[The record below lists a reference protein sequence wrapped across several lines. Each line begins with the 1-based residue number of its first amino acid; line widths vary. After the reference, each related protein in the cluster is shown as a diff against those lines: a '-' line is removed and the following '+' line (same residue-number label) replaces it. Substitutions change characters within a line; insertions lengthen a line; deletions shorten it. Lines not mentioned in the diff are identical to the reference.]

1 MIRQLRKDKAAM
13 FGLGLMLLIVA
24 TALLAPIIA
33 PHDPLDISH
42 GRFEPPGG
50 TYLLGTDELGRD
62 LFSRLMFGARI
73 SLRVGLISVGIAIA
87 LGVPLGLIAGYFG
100 EVIDNI
106 ITRAMDVLLAFPSI
120 LLAIMIVSILGP
132 GLDNAMI
139 AIGLANIPTY
149 TRLVRGSTLLEKRK
163 DYVQAAR
170 AVGVR
175 SGRVLAYHVLPNIV
189 APVIVFGTLGVAT
202 AILSAAGLSFI
213 GLGAQPPTPEW
224 GAMLSQGRNYLQTE
238 WWVAT
243 IPGLA
248 IVVTVLGINLLG
260 DGLRDAL
267 DPYLR
272 SNRT

>member
-62 LFSRLMFGARI
+62 LFSRLIFGARI